1 MSPAELEET
10 FRDWWK
16 ESFPLAPPNSR
27 TVDTHVA
34 FAAYV
39 LELKDTLAEYGLD
52 S

>member
-1 MSPAELEET
+1 MHSDELEST

-16 ESFPLAPPNSR
+16 ESFPNVPPNSR

-39 LELKDTLAEYGLD
+39 LELKETLAEYGID